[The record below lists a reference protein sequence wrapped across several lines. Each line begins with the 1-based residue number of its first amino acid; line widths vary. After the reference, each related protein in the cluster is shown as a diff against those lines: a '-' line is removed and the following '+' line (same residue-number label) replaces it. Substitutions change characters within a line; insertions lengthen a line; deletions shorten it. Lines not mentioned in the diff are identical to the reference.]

1 MEAKREEFRKYL
13 EKEGVLEF
21 LTKQLVKLY
30 EETDKPEN
38 ALDYLKS
45 NVVGS
50 QPPANESRIEELE
63 KENSS
68 LKDRIKVLEEQNK
81 SLSQQLEVKVK
92 SEEAKAAMQE
102 DATPVEKDT
111 EVAMDTET
119 DEVEEEKPKDTS
131 EAEPKEEIEKMVSD
145 ADQSKPEDEN
155 QEERVSAK
163 SNLESYCQNMKS
175 TVEEEKYK
183 EKISDSDKETIIKKC
198 EETMKWLEA
207 NQLAEVDEFLDQKK
221 AVEGVCNPIITKLE
235 QADSVGELPGDMP
248 GEMPGSN
255 ESVGASGG
263 STVEEAE

>member
-81 SLSQQLEVKVK
+81 SISQQLEEKVSALKNLVK
-92 SEEAKAAMQE
+92 SEEAKAVMQE

-119 DEVEEEKPKDTS
+119 DEVEEDKAKDTN
-131 EAEPKEEIEKMVSD
+131 EGEPKEEIEK
-145 ADQSKPEDEN
+145 
-155 QEERVSAK
+155 
-163 SNLESYCQNMKS
+163 
-175 TVEEEKYK
+175 TVEEEKSK
-183 EKISDSDKETIIKKC
+183 EKISDNDKETIINKC
-198 EETMKWLEA
+198 EETMKGLEA

-221 AVEGVCNPIITKLE
+221 AVEGVCNPIISKLE

-248 GEMPGSN
+248 GETPGSN
-255 ESVGASGG
+255 ESAGASGG